1 MTVDTI
7 PHRVLKQAAEKPST
21 IAYQA
26 KVNGRWQPT
35 TWRTYGEQIRTAA
48 RAMIALGMPA
58 GGKVAIL
65 GFNRPEWTI
74 FDHAAM
80 MAGGCP
86 AGIYTT
92 CSPDEV
98 AYIVHHCEA
107 KLVLVENADQLAKV
121 RAKRAEIPQVEW
133 IVMMQGA
140 TFEPAADTLS
150 WDAFMA
156 KAGPDADLDARVAA
170 IEAGDLATLIYTSGT
185 TGPPKGVML
194 SHRNLA
200 WTSDLLLDVGGRR
213 EGEVSLSYL
222 PLSHI
227 AEQMCTIH
235 MPATMGSTV
244 YFAESIDK
252 VPENLKDA
260 RPTAFFGVPR
270 IWEKFH
276 AGLAA
281 KLSQATGVKKR
292 LVDWARGVCTQVNT
306 HRDRGEAIPRVL
318 DLQYRL
324 ATRLVIG
331 KVKAALGFDRA
342 QRLYSGAAPI
352 APDVLAFMS
361 SLDLPILEIY
371 GQSEDSGPTSC
382 NLVGRTKL
390 GSVGVAL
397 PGLEVKIADDG
408 EICIRGPN
416 VFLGYYKEPE
426 ATAETLHDGWLRS
439 GDLGAF
445 DKDGFLTIT
454 GRKKEIIITAG
465 GKNIS
470 PKNIEALIKSSPLVG
485 EAVVIGDRRKYLT
498 ALITLEPTAAQQVA
512 PDEARAQVQA
522 AIDTANQS
530 LARVEQVKKFAILA
544 RPFGVDSG
552 ELTPTLKIKRKAVAQ
567 LYAREIESMYV
578 DSEA

>member
-1 MTVDTI
+1 VAGDTI
-7 PHRVLKQAAEKPST
+7 PHRVLRQAAEKPST

-26 KVNGRWQPT
+26 KVDGRWQPT
-35 TWRTYGEQIRTAA
+35 TWNTYAEQIRTAA
-48 RAMIALGMPA
+48 RAMIALGLPR

-92 CSPDEV
+92 CSADEV
-98 AYIVHHCEA
+98 AYIVHHSES

-121 RAKRAEIPQVEW
+121 RAKRSELPLLEW
-133 IVMMQGA
+133 IVVMQGA
-140 TFEPAADTLS
+140 GFEPADDTLG
-150 WDAFMA
+150 WDAFLA
-156 KAGPDADLDARVAA
+156 KAGSDHAALEARLGALR
-170 IEAGDLATLIYTSGT
+170 EGDLATLIYTSGT

-194 SHRNLA
+194 SHRNLS
-200 WTSDLLLDVGGRR
+200 WTADLLLDVGGRR
-213 EGEVSLSYL
+213 TDEVSLSYL

-235 MPATMGSTV
+235 LPATVGSTV
-244 YFAESIDK
+244 YFSESIEK
-252 VPENLKDA
+252 VPDNLKDA

-276 AGLAA
+276 SGLAA
-281 KLSQATGVKKR
+281 KLSQATGAKKK
-292 LVDWARGVCTQVNT
+292 LVEWARGVCARVNA
-306 HRDRGEAIPRVL
+306 HRDRDEAIPRVL

-324 ATRLVIG
+324 ATKLVIS
-331 KVKAALGFDRA
+331 KIKQAMGFDRA

-352 APDVLAFMS
+352 APDVLEFMS

-397 PGLEVKIADDG
+397 PGIEVRIAEDG

-426 ATAETLHDGWLRS
+426 ATAESLVDGWLRS
-439 GDLGAF
+439 GDLGTF
-445 DKDGFLTIT
+445 DKAGFLTIT

-470 PKNIEALIKSSPLVG
+470 PKNIEALIKSSPFVG

-498 ALITLEPTAAQQVA
+498 ALITIDEVAAKQVA
-512 PDEARAQVQA
+512 DVRAAVQA
-522 AIDTANQS
+522 AIDTANET
-530 LARVEQVKKFAILA
+530 LARVEQVKKFAILPRA
-544 RPFGVDSG
+544 FGVDSG

-578 DSEA
+578 DSE

>member
-1 MTVDTI
+1 VPGDTI
-7 PHRVLKQAAEKPST
+7 PHRVLRQAAEKPST

-35 TWRTYGEQIRTAA
+35 TWKTYAEQIRTAA
-48 RAMIALGMPA
+48 RAMIALGLPR
-58 GGKVAIL
+58 GGKVTIL

-92 CSPDEV
+92 CSADEV
-98 AYIVHHCEA
+98 AYIVHHSEA

-121 RAKRAEIPQVEW
+121 RAKRSELPLLEW
-133 IVMMQGA
+133 IVVMQGA

-150 WDAFMA
+150 WDAFLA
-156 KAGPDADLDARVAA
+156 KAGGDAELDARLAA
-170 IEAGDLATLIYTSGT
+170 IADGDMATLIYTSGT

-194 SHRNLA
+194 SHRNLS
-200 WTSDLLLDVGGRR
+200 WTAELLLDVGGRR
-213 EGEVSLSYL
+213 TDEVSLSYL

-235 MPATMGSTV
+235 LPATVGATV

-276 AGLAA
+276 SGLAA
-281 KLSQATGVKKR
+281 KLSQATGTKKK
-292 LVDWARGVCTQVNT
+292 LVEWARGVCSRVNA
-306 HRDRGEAIPRVL
+306 HRDRGEAIPSIL

-324 ATRLVIG
+324 ATKLVIS
-331 KVKAALGFDRA
+331 KIKQAMGFDRA

-352 APDVLAFMS
+352 APDVLEFMS

-397 PGLEVKIADDG
+397 PGIEVKIAEDG

-426 ATAETLHDGWLRS
+426 ATAETLVDGWLRS

-445 DKDGFLTIT
+445 DKAGFLTIT

-498 ALITLEPTAAQQVA
+498 ALITV
-512 PDEARAQVQA
+512 DEAAAKQVTDVRAAVQA
-522 AIDTANQS
+522 AIDAANET
-530 LARVEQVKKFAILA
+530 LARVEQVKKFAILPRA
-544 RPFGVDSG
+544 FGVDSG

-578 DSEA
+578 DSE

>member
-1 MTVDTI
+1 MAGDTI
-7 PHRVLKQAAEKPST
+7 PHRVLRQAAEKPST

-26 KVNGRWQPT
+26 KVDGRWQPT
-35 TWRTYGEQIRTAA
+35 TWNTYAEQIRTAA
-48 RAMIALGMPA
+48 RAMIALGLPR

-92 CSPDEV
+92 CSADEV
-98 AYIVHHCEA
+98 AYIVHHSES

-121 RAKRAEIPQVEW
+121 RAKRSELPLLEW
-133 IVMMQGA
+133 IVVMQGA
-140 TFEPAADTLS
+140 GFEPADDTLG
-150 WDAFMA
+150 WDAFLA
-156 KAGPDADLDARVAA
+156 KAGSDHAALEARLGALR
-170 IEAGDLATLIYTSGT
+170 EGDLATLIYTSGT

-194 SHRNLA
+194 SHRNLS
-200 WTSDLLLDVGGRR
+200 WTADLLLDVGGRR
-213 EGEVSLSYL
+213 TDEVSLSYL

-235 MPATMGSTV
+235 LPATVGSTV
-244 YFAESIDK
+244 YFSESIEK
-252 VPENLKDA
+252 VPDNLKDA

-276 AGLAA
+276 SGLAA
-281 KLSQATGVKKR
+281 KLSQATGAKKK
-292 LVDWARGVCTQVNT
+292 LVEWARGVCARVNA
-306 HRDRGEAIPRVL
+306 HRDRDEAIPRVL

-324 ATRLVIG
+324 ATKLVIS
-331 KVKAALGFDRA
+331 KIKQAMGFDRA

-352 APDVLAFMS
+352 APDVLEFMS

-397 PGLEVKIADDG
+397 PGIEVRIAEDG

-426 ATAETLHDGWLRS
+426 ATAESLVDGWLRS
-439 GDLGAF
+439 GDLGTF
-445 DKDGFLTIT
+445 DKAGFLTIT

-470 PKNIEALIKSSPLVG
+470 PKNIEALIKSSPFVG

-498 ALITLEPTAAQQVA
+498 ALITIDEVAAKQVA
-512 PDEARAQVQA
+512 DVRAAVQA
-522 AIDTANQS
+522 AIDTANET
-530 LARVEQVKKFAILA
+530 LARVEQVKKFAILPRA
-544 RPFGVDSG
+544 FGVDSG

-578 DSEA
+578 DSE